1 MLRLSWKIVDTDRI
15 MKIQISYSAAVCLY
29 IVYYVSIF
37 YTLTSY
43 RNTSN
48 HSETTEVLC
57 GFENVMNILLQ
68 FLSKTN
74 RIDSCGDYRSPA
86 VAIEVKE
93 YKKLLVDIKNK
104 GIKVRQVTDITKENV
119 HYCKELMK
127 FDYEIRHL
135 DGIKANFSVSETEYL
150 ATATTQEARPI
161 QQIIYSNVKDIIEQ
175 QRYVFESFWN
185 KAIPAKQRIKEI
197 EEGVKLGKTDVIQNP
212 QSIQKLLIDMVKS
225 AKHEILLILPTVNA
239 FLREQRIGVI
249 QLLNQVA
256 TEHGVNVRILTPT
269 TDIIETIL
277 KNIITAAKEQERE
290 KNFDLRSINLP
301 FEQTAVRTVT
311 IVVVDQK
318 ESLVIEKTDDSKESF
333 VEAVG
338 LAIYSNS
345 KPTVISYIS
354 IFESL
359 WKQVELYEQLKVHD
373 KMQKEFINIASHEM
387 KTPTQA
393 IIGYSDLMQR
403 HPEKREEMIQAISR
417 NALRLQRL
425 TNDILDVTRI
435 ESQTLQLNKEQFNLN
450 DLIMHIVEDYRSQ
463 IEKENRNVK
472 LLYNVSDNIKSSLM
486 VEADRDRIN
495 QVISNLLSNA
505 IKFISKKEEEG
516 VVSITAEKNSNS
528 HEVIVNI
535 KDTGKGI
542 DPEIFPR
549 LFQKFTTRSFTGT
562 GLGLY
567 ISKSIVE
574 AHDGKMWAENNT
586 DGYGATFTFT
596 LPLINKK
603 GDHQQQER
611 NIAGE
616 QKKQ

>member
-1 MLRLSWKIVDTDRI
+1 
-15 MKIQISYSAAVCLY
+15 
-29 IVYYVSIF
+29 VYYVSIF

-57 GFENVMNILLQ
+57 GFENVMNVLLQ

-74 RIDSCGDYRSPA
+74 RIDCCGDYRSPA

-135 DGIKANFSVSETEYL
+135 DGIKANFSISETEYL
-150 ATATTQEARPI
+150 ATATIQEARPI

-197 EEGVKLGKTDVIQNP
+197 EEGVELGKTDVIQNP

-249 QLLNQVA
+249 QLLNQAA
-256 TEHGVNVRILTPT
+256 TEHGVNVRVLTPT
-269 TDIIETIL
+269 TDIIENIL

-338 LAIYSNS
+338 LATYSNS

-393 IIGYSDLMQR
+393 IIGYSDLMQS
-403 HPEKREEMIQAISR
+403 HPEKREEMTQAISR

-435 ESQTLQLNKEQFNLN
+435 ESQTLHLNKEQFNLN

-472 LLYNVSDNIKSSLM
+472 LLYNVSDDIKSSLM

-611 NIAGE
+611 NIAEE